1 MTRSPTQTATARP
14 STTGSRHS
22 DIAIAQNAK
31 QNGLAVF
38 STDKHMNFL
47 SNLMAFD
54 LRVE

>member
-1 MTRSPTQTATARP
+1 MLLVE
-14 STTGSRHS
+14 GNNIKNGINGVGLL

-47 SNLMAFD
+47 SNLMNFE